1 MEKNNDKNFSD
12 SVIMLR
18 FGNKKG
24 QKKNFRVQKTNKNLG
39 DFYAY
44 NIVISKLIE
53 KKNSSKYLIEYLDK
67 VIRQLVFATFI
78 FW

>member
-1 MEKNNDKNFSD
+1 
-12 SVIMLR
+12 MLR
-18 FGNKKG
+18 FDNKKG

-67 VIRQLVFATFI
+67 VIRQLVFATFV
-78 FW
+78 F